1 MTSIEKRNKQKGI
14 IGTVLFHILILI
26 AFLFMG
32 LTYQDPPPD
41 EEGISI
47 NFGFSDEGFGEI
59 EPENTEEI
67 NEVLVEEIIIEEQIE
82 RTKDVFT
89 QSVIE
94 APYIEKIEE
103 KKKIIEKEKQKEEVI
118 EEKKPAIN
126 KKAIY
131 TGKKKSKEKSEGE
144 NGSIGNQGIIDGNR
158 IADIYEG
165 GGMGEDGAA
174 YQLGGRKAIEK
185 PKPQGNQVE
194 GKVVVIITVNRLG
207 NVIYANAGAQ
217 GSTTLNKELLKR
229 AKKAALKTTFDT
241 KPSATKNQ
249 QGKII
254 YDFSLN

>member
-1 MTSIEKRNKQKGI
+1 MTSLEKINKQKGI
-14 IGTVLFHILILI
+14 IGTVLFHILLLI

-32 LTYQDPPPD
+32 LTYQDPPPE

-47 NFGFSDEGFGEI
+47 NFGFSDEGFGQI

-67 NEVLVEEIIIEEQIE
+67 NVVVEEIIIEEQIE
-82 RTKDVFT
+82 SIKDVFT

-94 APYIEKIEE
+94 ASYIEKKEE
-103 KKKIIEKEKQKEEVI
+103 KEKIIEKEKPKKEVI

-131 TGKKKSKEKSEGE
+131 TGKKKSEDKSEGE
-144 NGSIGNQGIIDGNR
+144 NGDRGSQGVINGNINSDV
-158 IADIYEG
+158 YEG
-165 GGMGEDGAA
+165 GGIGEDGAA

-194 GKVVVIITVNRLG
+194 GKVVVIITVDRLG
-207 NVIYANAGAQ
+207 NVIYANPGAQ
-217 GSTTLNKELLKR
+217 GSTTLNRELLKR
-229 AKKAALKTTFDT
+229 AKKAALETTFET